1 MYEIY
6 LILVVIL
13 FALAV
18 SDLIVGVSN
27 DAVNFLNSAIGS
39 KAAPKWVIFL
49 VASLGVLAGS
59 VFSSGMME
67 VARKGIFNPEMF
79 MFSEIMVI
87 FLAVMITDVIL
98 LDTFNTLGM
107 PTSTTVSIVFELL
120 GSAVAV
126 SLVKMGQAG
135 ESANHLASYI
145 NSDKA
150 LLIIT
155 GILLSVIIAFST
167 GAIIQWLTR
176 LLFSFRYDKR
186 LKWFGSMYGGIAIAA
201 MTYFMIIKGA
211 KNVSIPAVKDA
222 IHVMKDNLWLTI
234 AISFVAWTIIIQ
246 LLRWIFK
253 IDILKIIVLVGTFAL
268 AMAFAG
274 NDLVNFIGVPIAGFN
289 AFQGWA
295 ATEVAPD
302 SLSMAFLAGKVPTPV
317 YMLVVAGLIMI
328 VTLILSRKAQSVLKT
343 SIDLSRQNEGEERF
357 GSSAFSRIIVSGSMK
372 FAESLNKITPQPI
385 KNSISK
391 QFKTIDDNHAIAAQD
406 KPAFDKVRAA
416 SNLIVASIL
425 ISLGTSLKLP
435 LSTTYV
441 TFMVAMGTS
450 LSDKAWGRDSAVYR
464 ISGVFA
470 VIGGWF
476 LTAFIAFT
484 FSFIV
489 ARILSWG
496 GFYATF
502 IMVIVA
508 LVVVARTQISFRK
521 KSNVEATAEDDEI
534 VENTIDTYKV
544 IEKANKSAVKA
555 IISTSKAYTLCFDG
569 FFSMDRAQIK
579 NAYSEVKLFNKKAK
593 KRKDGVYEKLEIL
606 QQDTHDSGHFYVQV
620 VSTIRE
626 IAHSIRYIVEP
637 IYTHFENRH
646 SPFNEAQIEQLN
658 QFNGD
663 LSSFLNQTLHLLKE
677 EDFDKL
683 DELISQRDTLLT
695 NLDKLEKN
703 QIKMI
708 KNREVST
715 RNSILY
721 FNILKETK
729 NMLLQVINLVK
740 SQRDFILQ
748 TKESIK

>member
-6 LILVVIL
+6 LILVIIL
-13 FALAV
+13 FALAI

-39 KAAPKWVIFL
+39 KAAPKWIIFL

-79 MFSEIMVI
+79 MFSEIMII

-126 SLVKMGQAG
+126 ALVKMGQAG
-135 ESANHLASYI
+135 EAANQLASYI

-167 GAIIQWLTR
+167 GAIVQWLTR

-186 LKWFGSMYGGIAIAA
+186 LKWFGSLYGGIAIAA

-211 KNVSIPAVKDA
+211 KNVSIPSVQDA
-222 IHVMKDNLWLTI
+222 IHLMKDNL
-234 AISFVAWTIIIQ
+234 AITLVLSFVVWTVIIQ

-253 IDILKIIVLVGTFAL
+253 IDILKVIVLVGTFAL

-274 NDLVNFIGVPIAGFN
+274 NDLVNFIGVPIA
-289 AFQGWA
+289 AFDSFKGWA
-295 ATEVAPD
+295 ATDVAPD
-302 SLSMAFLAGKVPTPV
+302 MLSMAFLSGKVPTPV
-317 YMLVVAGLIMI
+317 YMLIIAGFVMI
-328 VTLILSRKAQSVLKT
+328 VTLLVSRKAKSVLKT
-343 SIDLSRQNEGEERF
+343 SIDLSRQSEGEERF
-357 GSSAFSRIIVSGSMK
+357 GSSAFSRMIVSGSMK
-372 FAESLNKITPQPI
+372 IAESLNKITPQPI
-385 KNSISK
+385 KVAIAK
-391 QFKTIDDNHAIAAQD
+391 QFETIDNNHAIAAQD

-425 ISLGTSLKLP
+425 ISIGTSLKLP

-450 LSDKAWGRDSAVYR
+450 LSDRAWGRDSAVYR

-484 FSFIV
+484 VAFIV
-489 ARILSWG
+489 AQILSWG
-496 GFYATF
+496 GFYAIF
-502 IMVIVA
+502 AMVIIA
-508 LVVVARTQISFRK
+508 LFVVVRTQISFRK
-521 KSNVEATAEDDEI
+521 KNNVEVMIEDDEI
-534 VENTIDTYKV
+534 VENAIDTRN
-544 IEKANKSAVKA
+544 IIDKANKYAVKA

-569 FFSMDRAQIK
+569 FFSMDRAQLK
-579 NAYSEVKLFNKKAK
+579 NAYSEVKSFNKKAK
-593 KRKDGVYEKLEIL
+593 KRKDGVYEKLEVL
-606 QQDTHDSGHFYVQV
+606 QQDTHDTGHFYVQV
-620 VSTIRE
+620 VGTIRE

-637 IYTHFENRH
+637 IFTHFENRH
-646 SPFNEAQIEQLN
+646 SPFTDAQVESLN

-677 EDFDKL
+677 EDFEKL
-683 DELISQRDTLLT
+683 DELITQRDTLLDK
-695 NLDKLEKN
+695 LDILEKN

-708 KNREVST
+708 KKREVST
-715 RNSILY
+715 RNSMLY